1 MDMKLFVGEFKLT
14 MA

>member
-14 MA
+14 ME